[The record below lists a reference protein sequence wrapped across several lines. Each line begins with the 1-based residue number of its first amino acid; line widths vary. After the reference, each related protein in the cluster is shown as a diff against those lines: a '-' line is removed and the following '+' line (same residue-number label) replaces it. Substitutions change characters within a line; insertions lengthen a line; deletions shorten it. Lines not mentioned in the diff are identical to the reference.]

1 LGFFEIRI
9 VSLDLADASKNDPC
23 GLSFRTDRRSWVRRI
38 FRAADYF
45 NLARKYY
52 ETFP

>member
-52 ETFP
+52 EIFP